1 MITVRTRSAKEAFK
15 GHIDNVEELKQA
27 LLKQLPESELWDNL
41 GKRDELHCILPA
53 TRGLNPIKSIVGSI
67 LANSVLDAEVKVEK
81 AQGSDDDWVYVSIT
95 NIKENPTMMQAFE
108 GLSDEDAKKLARIKE
123 EVYYYLG
130 REVSDEEALEV
141 LDFADTK
148 PYTDLSE
155 IVSDYFNQ

>member
-1 MITVRTRSAKEAFK
+1 MITVKTRNAKEEFK

-27 LLKQLPESELWDNL
+27 LLKQLPESEFWDNL
-41 GKRDELHCILPA
+41 GKRDELHCIMPA

-67 LANSVLDAEVKVEK
+67 LADSVLDATVKVEK
-81 AQGSDDDWVYVSIT
+81 SKGSDDWVYVSIT

-108 GLSDEDAKKLARIKE
+108 GLSDEDTEKLARIKE
-123 EVYYYLG
+123 EIYYYLG
-130 REVSDEEALEV
+130 IEVSDEEALEV

-148 PYTDLSE
+148 PYADLSE